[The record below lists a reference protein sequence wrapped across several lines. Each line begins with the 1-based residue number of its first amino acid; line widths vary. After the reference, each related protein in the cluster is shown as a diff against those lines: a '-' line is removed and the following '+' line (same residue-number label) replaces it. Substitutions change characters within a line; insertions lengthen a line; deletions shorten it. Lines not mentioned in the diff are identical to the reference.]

1 MIIDLHRGA
10 GFTVRTDDIT
20 SEVGVGGLTR
30 FAVNDAVSV
39 NREIVDGDIFPAL
52 TTLLSHGEG
61 FEFETLNVD
70 KLADLIGVGG
80 QCLLGDTA
88 DYFRFFASKIKPCS
102 PGLPSGSDNIRYQL
116 TGPASAAVFGLMT
129 PASITAATGQNA
141 RMSGM
146 VTPKTNSGNAAIAIA
161 NNVAVPAAV
170 LDSRTRFVLAESFEF
185 GGVEIKGKT
194 NLSINFG
201 ISMLIER
208 ADEDLAPSWVSV
220 ATGVPVIRV
229 TGPSLHW
236 ALDAAIPRAGKIG
249 THANSIFFLKKR
261 DDTAASGYYADTAE
275 EHIKITV
282 AGKSYITQLASA
294 SGNGRA
300 ETVLEIY
307 PERDSSGNVPIIIE
321 TDQAIEVA

>member
-30 FAVNDAVSV
+30 FAVNDAVSLD
-39 NREIVDGDIFPAL
+39 REIVDGDIFPAL
-52 TTLLSHGEG
+52 TTLLGHGES

-80 QCLLGDTA
+80 QCLLGDTS
-88 DYFRFFASKIKPCS
+88 DYFRFFASKIKPCAN
-102 PGLPSGSDNIRYQL
+102 GLPSGSDNVRYQL

-129 PASITAATGQNA
+129 PASITAAVGQNA

-146 VTPKTNSGNAAIAIA
+146 VTPKTNAGNAAIAIA
-161 NNVAVPAAV
+161 NNVSVPSTV
-170 LDSRTRFVLAESFEF
+170 VDSRSRFVIAEAFEF
-185 GGVEIKGKT
+185 GGVQIRGKT

-201 ISMLIER
+201 ISMLMER
-208 ADEDLAPSWVSV
+208 ADEDLAPSFVGI

-236 ALDAAIPRAGKIG
+236 ALDAAIPRAGRIG
-249 THANSIFFLKKR
+249 THLNSIFFLKKR
-261 DDTAASGYYADTAE
+261 NDTAASGYYADTAE

-282 AGKSYITQLASA
+282 AGKAFITQLASGSA
-294 SGNGRA
+294 NGRA
-300 ETVLEIY
+300 ETALEIY
-307 PERDSSGNVPIIIE
+307 PERDSNGNVPIIIE
-321 TDQAIEVA
+321 TDQAITEV